1 LFFIEG
7 LIVSSF
13 LVEKATIYR
22 YSIFNRLYIKER
34 LFNPVMS
41 AKIRV
46 STKFAIKLPEDT
58 KKLINRDFLGAT
70 PSDSAGKF

>member
-1 LFFIEG
+1 MGSLLFFIEG

-34 LFNPVMS
+34 LFNPFMS

-46 STKFAIKLPEDT
+46 STKLAIKLPED
-58 KKLINRDFLGAT
+58 KKT
-70 PSDSAGKF
+70 YK

>member
-1 LFFIEG
+1 MGSLLFFIEG

-34 LFNPVMS
+34 LFNPFTG

-46 STKFAIKLPEDT
+46 FTEAAIKLPEDT
-58 KKLINRDFLGAT
+58 ENL
-70 PSDSAGKF
+70 